1 MKPRVIFVDDDPMLL
16 ASTRRQLMM
25 KLPQCELVFF
35 STADEALADIAMMP
49 PQIVFSDV
57 RMPGIDGPEFLSR
70 VSLSNPET
78 IRFAWT
84 GQSEVQQL
92 ERVFKVAHQVLSK
105 PIASE
110 QLVSIIANLVDY
122 RTHISN
128 RSLMAS
134 LTGADHNRFDC
145 ARIKKVLAI
154 IDNPNTSAEAV
165 ATEIDK
171 SSIARARLLGIANSS
186 FFSPV
191 RTVADSKQA
200 VMMIGF
206 GIVRAIF
213 LSSEYKCDNQLPPVQ
228 LTLHQCLKRGIEA
241 AIAIQDLAITKGFSD
256 SDRNSAIVAAMFH
269 CFGMVQFAIHG
280 GNTYAE
286 LQSRANGNEQLL
298 MEFEQQHFGASRYQV
313 AAYLLCLWGI
323 DPVACRAIFLLGT
336 PNADCTPVASLV
348 QQHVAAMPVNGK
360 SHNPASTPPPD
371 AIR

>member
-35 STADEALADIAMMP
+35 PNATEALADIATTP

-57 RMPGIDGPEFLSR
+57 RMPGMDGPEFLSR

-84 GQSEVQQL
+84 GQSEAQQL

-122 RTHISN
+122 RTHIPNS
-128 RSLMAS
+128 SLMAS

-145 ARIKKVLAI
+145 ARIKRVLAI

-165 ATEIDK
+165 ASKIDK
-171 SSIARARLLGIANSS
+171 SSMDRTRLLEIANSS

-191 RTVADSKQA
+191 ITVADSKQA
-200 VMMIGF
+200 VIMIGF
-206 GIVRAIF
+206 GMVRSIF
-213 LSSEYKCDNQLPPVQ
+213 LSLQYNCDNQPPPVQ
-228 LTLHQCLKRGIEA
+228 LTLHQCLNRGMEA
-241 AIAIQDLAITKGFSD
+241 AFAIQNLAITKGFSE

-269 CFGMVQFAIHG
+269 CFGKVQFAIHG
-280 GNTYAE
+280 GNTYTE
-286 LQSRANGNEQLL
+286 MQTRANENEGLL

-323 DPVACRAIFLLGT
+323 DPVACRAIFQLGT
-336 PNADCTPVASLV
+336 PDADCTPVAKLV
-348 QQHVAAMPVNGK
+348 HEAGRKIQ
-360 SHNPASTPPPD
+360 
-371 AIR
+371 

>member
-35 STADEALADIAMMP
+35 PTATEALTDIATTP

-57 RMPGIDGPEFLSR
+57 RMPGMDGPEFLSR

-84 GQSEVQQL
+84 GQSEAQQL

-122 RTHISN
+122 RTHIPNS
-128 RSLMAS
+128 SLMAS

-200 VMMIGF
+200 VMTIGF

-213 LSSEYKCDNQLPPVQ
+213 LSSEYKCDNQPPPVQ
-228 LTLHQCLKRGIEA
+228 LTLRQCLNRGMKA
-241 AIAIQDLAITKGFSD
+241 ALAIQNITTTKGFSE
-256 SDRNSAIVAAMFH
+256 SDRNSAIVVAMFH
-269 CFGMVQFAIHG
+269 CFGKVQFAIHG
-280 GNTYAE
+280 GNTYTE
-286 LQSRANGNEQLL
+286 LQSRANENEELL
-298 MEFEQQHFGASRYQV
+298 MEFEQQHFGASRFQV

-323 DPVACRAIFLLGT
+323 DPVACRAIFQLGT
-336 PNADCTPVASLV
+336 PDADCTPLAKLFQEADRKVS
-348 QQHVAAMPVNGK
+348 
-360 SHNPASTPPPD
+360 
-371 AIR
+371 

>member
-16 ASTRRQLMM
+16 ASTRRQLIM

-35 STADEALADIAMMP
+35 SSATEALADIATTP

-57 RMPGIDGPEFLSR
+57 RMPGMDGPEFLSQ

-84 GQSEVQQL
+84 GQSEAQQL
-92 ERVFKVAHQVLSK
+92 ARVFKVAHQVIGK

-110 QLVSIIANLVDY
+110 QLVNIIANLIDY
-122 RTHISN
+122 RTHIPNS
-128 RSLMAS
+128 SLMAS

-165 ATEIDK
+165 AAEIDK

-200 VMMIGF
+200 IMMIGF

-213 LSSEYKCDNQLPPVQ
+213 LSSEYKCDNQPPPVQ
-228 LTLHQCLKRGIEA
+228 LILQQCLNRGIEA
-241 AIAIQDLAITKGFSD
+241 AIAIQNLANTKGYSE
-256 SDRNSAIVAAMFH
+256 SDRNSAFVAAMFH
-269 CFGMVQFAIHG
+269 CFGKVQFAIHG
-280 GNTYAE
+280 GETYTE
-286 LQSRANGNEQLL
+286 LQSRSNEKEELL
-298 MEFEQQHFGASRYQV
+298 MEYEQQHFRASRYQV

-323 DPVACRAIFLLGT
+323 DPVACRAIFQLGT
-336 PNADCTPVASLV
+336 PDADCTPVAKLV
-348 QQHVAAMPVNGK
+348 QEV
-360 SHNPASTPPPD
+360 
-371 AIR
+371 IRKAP